1 MGKMKVTRPKA
12 ELIWFGT
19 VDDGKKLVINTKDGD
34 LSHDL
39 VTITADDNDESLWFE
54 IEQNG
59 QLVQIPLAIV
69 KDALELAGEVHSE
82 TWYEKNVY
90 NNT

>member
-19 VDDGKKLVINTKDGD
+19 VDDGRKLVINAKDGD

-39 VTITADDNDESLWFE
+39 VTITADDKDESLWFE
-54 IEQNG
+54 IE
-59 QLVQIPLAIV
+59 
-69 KDALELAGEVHSE
+69 
-82 TWYEKNVY
+82 
-90 NNT
+90 